1 MMIAMMI
8 MAIAHP
14 LMIPIT
20 NYSSNIY
27 ILYYSTTPCNSIP
40 TDLNADEIWQ
50 MQWFND
56 AVSVFCSFFRYRPY
70 FQVLFPALA
79 NLKDE
84 QDMLHSGAFEAQA
97 VAIFNVYD
105 YVIDHLDRDLD
116 GVMYKLEQ
124 TARYHSKI
132 ENFYGEFFQVDITS
146 VLCPYGFIIRR
157 YLSVCMYLR
166 Y

>member
-1 MMIAMMI
+1 
-8 MAIAHP
+8 
-14 LMIPIT
+14 
-20 NYSSNIY
+20 
-27 ILYYSTTPCNSIP
+27 
-40 TDLNADEIWQ
+40 
-50 MQWFND
+50 MQFNH
-56 AVSVFCSFFRYRPY
+56 ALSVFCSFFRYRPY

-146 VLCPYGFIIRR
+146 VLSPYGFIIRR